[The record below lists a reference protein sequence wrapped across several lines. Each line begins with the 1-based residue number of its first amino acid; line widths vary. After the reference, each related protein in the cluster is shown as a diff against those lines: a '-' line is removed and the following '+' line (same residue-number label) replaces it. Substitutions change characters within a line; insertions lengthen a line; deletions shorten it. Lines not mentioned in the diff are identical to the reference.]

1 MLPSVTP
8 FDQVIQTYPLTEAG
22 PIPTACD
29 PEGVYPYTSFTQTG
43 QQSVPKSYRCI
54 RLENEH
60 LVAVVCPDT
69 GGRLISLKT
78 KNEVDSKTF
87 RRSVSAVIVQSSR
100 DFGVT
105 PRRTCKG

>member
-8 FDQVIQTYPLTEAG
+8 FDQIIPTYPLTEAG

-29 PEGVYPYTSFTQTG
+29 PEGVYPYTSFTQTAK
-43 QQSVPKSYRCI
+43 QSVPKSYRCI

-78 KNEVDSKTF
+78 KNP
-87 RRSVSAVIVQSSR
+87 AVHLPPE
-100 DFGVT
+100 T
-105 PRRTCKG
+105 PVRWASTKVAGARG